1 MVTVKDFMQ
10 MKVKDVQNM
19 KIKDFKEKKSAVA
32 ETTTE
37 KN

>member
-1 MVTVKDFMQ
+1 

>member
-10 MKVKDVQNM
+10 MKVKEIQNM